1 MCRFHYNHP
10 NVDMAASNY
19 DKRTALHV
27 ACAEGHL
34 VTDSESKDDEM
45 ILFTNHFHLL

>member
-1 MCRFHYNHP
+1 MYRFHYNHP

-34 VTDSESKDDEM
+34 VTDFESRDKM
-45 ILFTNHFHLL
+45 ISFTNHFHLL

>member
-34 VTDSESKDDEM
+34 VTDSESTDKM
-45 ILFTNHFHLL
+45 ISFINHFQFL